1 MSVLKS
7 RLHYFAPFIL
17 LIVHLCFAD
26 FNPVLYFKKGGPV
39 MWPIL
44 IFSILVIAVALERII
59 VILLLRRKLRPAE
72 FASFMAKSLKK
83 NQDNKDNAID
93 EMLALC
99 QKRGGP
105 VASLLSEGLMKYKE
119 CKQSGLGMLEAKQWM
134 NTAIE
139 EKGRVEIPI
148 LEARLPIIATIA
160 NVAPLV
166 GLFGTVIG
174 MIGAFE
180 TMAQSA
186 GGAKPDELSGNIS
199 VALLTTAGGLMV
211 AIPSLIIYSY
221 LKSNTESYILEMEE
235 VALLMV
241 DTIVDK

>member
-1 MSVLKS
+1 MSFLKA
-7 RLHYFAPFIL
+7 RMHYLTLFIL
-17 LIVHLCFAD
+17 LLMGFSYAD
-26 FNPVLYFKKGGPV
+26 FNPVIYFKKGGPV
-39 MWPIL
+39 MWPL
-44 IFSILVIAVALERII
+44 LAGSVLVIALTIERLI
-59 VILLLRRKLRPAE
+59 VLLLRRRQLRPTE
-72 FASFMAKSLKK
+72 FASFMDKALKEAG
-83 NQDNKDNAID
+83 DNKDQAVD
-93 EMLALC
+93 DMLAFC
-99 QKRGGP
+99 KKRGGP
-105 VASLLSEGLMKYKE
+105 VASLLIEGLLKYKE
-119 CKQSGLGMLEAKQWM
+119 VKAANLSMMEAKQWV
-134 NTAIE
+134 NLAIE

-221 LKSNTESYILEMEE
+221 LKSTMESYILEMEE

-241 DTIVDK
+241 DTIIDR

>member
-1 MSVLKS
+1 MLKV
-7 RLHYFAPFIL
+7 RLHFMALALAL
-17 LIVHLCFAD
+17 LAGLTYAD
-26 FNPVLYFKKGGPV
+26 FNPVIYFKKGGPV
-39 MWPIL
+39 MWPLL
-44 IFSILVIAVALERII
+44 IGSVLVVALTMERLI
-59 VILLLRRKLRPAE
+59 VLLLRRRQLRPAE
-72 FASFMAKSLKK
+72 FAGFMQKTL
-83 NQDNKDNAID
+83 NENPDNKDKAID
-93 EMLALC
+93 DMLAFC
-99 QKRGGP
+99 KKRGGP
-105 VASLLSEGLMKYKE
+105 VASLLTEGLLKYKE
-119 CKQSGLGMLEAKQWM
+119 CKQANLSMMEAKQWI
-134 NTAIE
+134 NLAIE

-148 LEARLPIIATIA
+148 LESRLPIIATIA

-221 LKSNTESYILEMEE
+221 LKSTMEGYILEMEE

-241 DTIVDK
+241 DTVVDR